1 MGVLAAAPVLGWGV
15 WPLYVSR
22 AVGGACYGFYTAGY
36 AYIAD
41 ISRAEDRSK
50 NFGALGTSSVRS
62 ARFARRPAAHRG
74 LERMCANRAGIATGL
89 GFMAGPTVAGY
100 LGEVR
105 IAQKANRSRR

>member
-15 WPLYVSR
+15 WPLYFSR

-50 NFGALGTSSVRS
+50 NFGALGMSVARVVCPIRTTSCRS
-62 ARFARRPAAHRG
+62 
-74 LERMCANRAGIATGL
+74 LEPRLCTNRAGIATGL

-105 IAQKANRSRR
+105 LQKANRPR